1 MSDKNEMPY
10 EYAVEELYINR
21 DGRQLYGVVYIPQNA
36 REEKMPTVIFS
47 HGFDGSY
54 QGSER
59 YARILAENGYVCYRF
74 DFSGGSTGS
83 RSDGS
88 TMEMSLFTEK
98 ADLESAINKIRSL
111 AYVDS
116 ENLFLIGASQGAVV
130 SAITGAKH
138 SEKIRGMVLI
148 YPAFVMVEDAK
159 RLFGSAD
166 KIPQSYSLMGM
177 NVGRNYFESL
187 LDYDVYQD
195 IVGYDKD
202 VLLIHGDADTI
213 APLTYSEQA
222 LHVYAAAELKVMP
235 GAGHGFSKI
244 DAQQAMNWILEY
256 LQKQKFNF
264 INH

>member
-1 MSDKNEMPY
+1 MTLGE
-10 EYAVEELYINR
+10 I
-21 DGRQLYGVVYIPQNA
+21 
-36 REEKMPTVIFS
+36 
-47 HGFDGSY
+47 
-54 QGSER
+54 
-59 YARILAENGYVCYRF
+59 
-74 DFSGGSTGS
+74 
-83 RSDGS
+83 
-88 TMEMSLFTEK
+88 
-98 ADLESAINKIRSL
+98 
-111 AYVDS
+111 

-130 SAITGAKH
+130 SAIIGAKH

-159 RLFGSAD
+159 WLFGSAD

-235 GAGHGFSKI
+235 GAGHGFSKT